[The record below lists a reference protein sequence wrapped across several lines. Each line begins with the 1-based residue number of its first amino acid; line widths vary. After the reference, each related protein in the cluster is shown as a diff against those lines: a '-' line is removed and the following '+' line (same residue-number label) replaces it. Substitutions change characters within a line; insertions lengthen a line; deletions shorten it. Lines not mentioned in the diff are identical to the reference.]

1 MVWTTGGISVM
12 AQERVAEMPR
22 AEMPRDHGGEMAK
35 FLMMMMCDVEIE
47 KERKRHQKLFNNP

>member
-1 MVWTTGGISVM
+1 MVWATGGISVM

-35 FLMMMMCDVEIE
+35 FLMMMMCDVEME
-47 KERKRHQKLFNNP
+47 KERKG